1 MSQPEAFDVVVVGAG
16 AAGLTAAA
24 QLANS
29 GLKVIILEAHDRI
42 GGRIY
47 AQHDPVLDRPI
58 ELGAEFIHGMFP
70 EIWEPLQSQNISIHE
85 VEGDNWCV
93 RQNQL
98 STCDFFEDVNKIL
111 EQMDAR
117 QPDESFLSFLQRKFP
132 DAGASPKQ
140 KEILERAV
148 AYVSGFNAADPD
160 RVGVHWLVKGMEG
173 EETIEGGR
181 AFRSEHGYQ
190 DLLGIMHNKLASANV
205 AVQTHTMVTSVV
217 WKRGHVEVAAHRH
230 GAAEKFSAK
239 AVLITLP
246 LGVLK
251 ASAGETGTVRFAPA
265 LPTEKL
271 EALSKLEMG
280 KASRVTLRFRE
291 RFWEE
296 LSPQGTNKNLSQM
309 SFLFSQDEWFP
320 TWWTTMPKKLPTL
333 TGWAA
338 FRRAE
343 KLSAESCSRVGEH
356 AVETIAALLHLP
368 LQEVKDQMET
378 AYFHDW
384 QNDPFSRGAYSYG
397 AVGADGAQEAL
408 GNPVENTLFFAGEAT
423 DTSGNNGTVHAA
435 IASGNRAAR
444 EILQRNS

>member
-1 MSQPEAFDVVVVGAG
+1 MS
-16 AAGLTAAA
+16 
-24 QLANS
+24 
-29 GLKVIILEAHDRI
+29 
-42 GGRIY
+42 
-47 AQHDPVLDRPI
+47 
-58 ELGAEFIHGMFP
+58 P

-132 DAGASPKQ
+132 DAGASSKQ

-160 RVGVHWLVKGMEG
+160 RVGVHWLVKGMEA

-190 DLLGIMHNKLASANV
+190 DLLGIMQNKLASANV

-217 WKRGHVEVAAHRH
+217 WKRGHVEVAAHRQ
-230 GAAEKFSAK
+230 GATEKFSAK
-239 AVLITLP
+239 TVLVTLP

-251 ASAGETGTVRFAPA
+251 APVGETGAVRFAPA
-265 LPTEKL
+265 LPPEKL

-296 LSPQGTNKNLSQM
+296 LSPQGMNKNLSQM

-356 AVETIAALLHLP
+356 AVETIADLLHLP

-444 EILQRNS
+444 EILQRNN

>member
-1 MSQPEAFDVVVVGAG
+1 
-16 AAGLTAAA
+16 
-24 QLANS
+24 
-29 GLKVIILEAHDRI
+29 
-42 GGRIY
+42 
-47 AQHDPVLDRPI
+47 
-58 ELGAEFIHGMFP
+58 
-70 EIWEPLQSQNISIHE
+70 
-85 VEGDNWCV
+85 
-93 RQNQL
+93 
-98 STCDFFEDVNKIL
+98 
-111 EQMDAR
+111 
-117 QPDESFLSFLQRKFP
+117 
-132 DAGASPKQ
+132 
-140 KEILERAV
+140 
-148 AYVSGFNAADPD
+148 
-160 RVGVHWLVKGMEG
+160 
-173 EETIEGGR
+173 
-181 AFRSEHGYQ
+181 
-190 DLLGIMHNKLASANV
+190 
-205 AVQTHTMVTSVV
+205 
-217 WKRGHVEVAAHRH
+217 
-230 GAAEKFSAK
+230 
-239 AVLITLP
+239 
-246 LGVLK
+246 
-251 ASAGETGTVRFAPA
+251 
-265 LPTEKL
+265 
-271 EALSKLEMG
+271 MG

-309 SFLFSQDEWFP
+309 NFLFSQDEWFP

-444 EILQRNS
+444 EILQRNN